1 MRRFVAISVVSTILV
16 LGGAA
21 PMAQACGCGV
31 VAAPD
36 GAVTTTTGERAIIS
50 MDGGIETIDFS
61 FDLNSD
67 ELSMGILIPTPGAA
81 EISIGDGRTFDLIEN
96 TTKPT
101 IVDETD
107 PWGIG
112 YFAENPEQQQSS
124 ELDRVSLSPVEVN
137 TMAPGDS
144 KSISRWLK
152 RNKFVSTPETLA
164 TMQLYATQG
173 WTINAIRITGNRGLD
188 GHIDPIRLSFHTAQ
202 MVYPFRFARADATP
216 RSLRLYVFDA
226 TRTYLAQGTQRTL
239 ELDAP
244 VDTHWAGPTPD
255 PRLKH
260 LGRYLTILDVTMDD
274 PVRQATS
281 DIAIVP
287 SSVTGNV
294 SEEATRYRTVTLL
307 GIPVGT
313 LIVGWV
319 LLGLIF
325 ALTATVRRRRA
336 R

>member
-1 MRRFVAISVVSTILV
+1 MRRFVAVSVVSAVLV

-36 GAVTTTTGERAIIS
+36 GASASTTGERAIIS

-67 ELSMGILIPTPGAA
+67 ELSMGVLIPTPGAA
-81 EISIGDGRTFDLIEN
+81 EISVGDGRTFDLIEKV
-96 TTKPT
+96 TKPT

-112 YFAENPEQQQSS
+112 YFAPNPQLQQPRD
-124 ELDRVSLSPVEVN
+124 LDRVSLSPVEVN

-152 RNKFVSTPETLA
+152 RNKFVTTPETLA

-173 WTINAIRITGNRGLD
+173 WTINAIRITGKRALD
-188 GHIDPIRLSFHTAQ
+188 GHIDPIRVSFHTAQ
-202 MVYPFRFARADATP
+202 MVYPLRFARADATP

-226 TRTYLAQGTQRTL
+226 ARTYLAQGTQRTL

-244 VDTHWAGPTPD
+244 VETHWAGPTPD
-255 PRLKH
+255 PRLKD

-287 SSVTGNV
+287 SSLTGNV
-294 SEEATRYRTVTLL
+294 SEVATRYRTLALL
-307 GIPVGT
+307 GIPVAT
-313 LIVGWV
+313 LIVGWAA
-319 LLGLIF
+319 LELII
-325 ALTATVRRRRA
+325 AITATVRRRRA